1 MLTMGEP
8 IQLKTTK
15 PMGTLGDD
23 FSERIYGNYGML
35 GTAYTSPSEML
46 HFLSAPPE
54 MYVEEGGMAPLVNHI
69 SATNNQNITMEL
81 INNVL
86 NRILV
91 SDTYDMT
98 YQDRV
103 FVENI
108 LKKIGITDVKEF
120 MRQVQLVQ
128 QDTKNTKEL
137 ITLYQSGDEIF
148 HKIREYRVEEE
159 RKKSPGGTSDS
170 VEEETNIYWLQQEVL
185 NRLQTENI
193 YQEVSKIVSNTYG
206 TSPRISRQ
214 EMQLSEQTIN
224 ADHMT
229 VNRMRNQT
237 FLQQQNLVYNRI
249 NTYEAGDSEFA
260 EETYEQTVS
269 NLVSAVLL
277 NAIQQIYHARY
288 QDLTTH
294 ASSWKWLTDALHVNA
309 ENTFQRFES
318 YHNRMNLTKQEKNEY
333 YETLQNF
340 ENREIAVLKQLV
352 ENKEEVQI
360 SAPQIT
366 NLEENNLRYRIEEN
380 LTEEKEYIENTL
392 NEVVEKQE
400 EDHKHVFKISEKKKE
415 EEILKQLELVN
426 QQNIE
431 RIEKLRTYEKEKQPA
446 QVGKINR
453 AKAMEDGL
461 RALENPEEVVME
473 YLQTTTNQMETERI
487 DRERLTEIM
496 GEDTIR
502 IFETLKDYQEHPEQ
516 HPNITSSEGQ
526 AMSYLMRDI
535 SQGQEAREELNRM
548 EQEQLIHTHVQE
560 ESSKEV
566 QKILKETVRYQREN
580 SPLSRKH
587 TETVRQ
593 QVELFHKQNE
603 TAISEEILEELE
615 NRNQRTTQSEI
626 RTNVEQV
633 QEKNQVT
640 QIVTNKVNELRVEQD
655 QQIERMVSQNVKQQL
670 DHLSKEVFNKLERRM
685 DSERRRRGI

>member
-8 IQLKTTK
+8 IQLKTVK

-35 GTAYTSPSEML
+35 GTTNTSPSEML

-148 HKIREYRVEEE
+148 QKIREYRVEED
-159 RKKSPGGTSDS
+159 RKKRQDGTSDS

-193 YQEVSKIVSNTYG
+193 YQEVSNLVSNIYG
-206 TSPRISRQ
+206 ASPRISRQ

-249 NTYEAGDSEFA
+249 NTYEAGDSELV

-277 NAIQQIYHARY
+277 NAIQQIYHTRY
-288 QDLTTH
+288 QDITTH

-318 YHNRMNLTKQEKNEY
+318 YHNRLNLTKQEKNEY

-340 ENREIAVLKQLV
+340 ENREITALKQLV

-360 SAPQIT
+360 SSPQIT
-366 NLEENNLRYRIEEN
+366 NLEENNLEYRIEDH

-392 NEVVEKQE
+392 NEVVQQQN

-415 EEILKQLELVN
+415 EEILKQLEIVN

-446 QVGKINR
+446 QMGKINR

-496 GEDTIR
+496 GEETVR
-502 IFETLKDYQEHPEQ
+502 IFETLKDYQEHPDQ

-535 SQGQEAREELNRM
+535 SQGQEAREELNRI
-548 EQEQLIHTHVQE
+548 EQEQLIHTRVQE

-566 QKILKETVRYQREN
+566 QKVLKETVRYQKEN

-603 TAISEEILEELE
+603 TAINEEILEELE
-615 NRNQRTTQSEI
+615 NRNRRTTQSET
-626 RTNVEQV
+626 RTDVEQV

-640 QIVTNKVNELRVEQD
+640 QIVTNKVNELRIEQD
-655 QQIERMVSQNVKQQL
+655 QQIEQIVSQNVKQQL

>member
-8 IQLKTTK
+8 IQLKTVK

-35 GTAYTSPSEML
+35 GTANTSPSEML

-148 HKIREYRVEEE
+148 QKIREYRVEED
-159 RKKSPGGTSDS
+159 RKKRQDGTSDS

-193 YQEVSKIVSNTYG
+193 YQEVSNLVSNIYG
-206 TSPRISRQ
+206 ASPRISRQ

-249 NTYEAGDSEFA
+249 NTYEAGDSELV

-277 NAIQQIYHARY
+277 NAIQQIYHTRY
-288 QDLTTH
+288 QDITTH

-318 YHNRMNLTKQEKNEY
+318 YHNRLNLTKQEKNEY

-340 ENREIAVLKQLV
+340 ENREITALKQLV

-360 SAPQIT
+360 SSPQIT
-366 NLEENNLRYRIEEN
+366 NLEENNLEYRIEDH

-392 NEVVEKQE
+392 NEVVQQQN

-415 EEILKQLELVN
+415 EEILKQLEIVN

-446 QVGKINR
+446 QMGKINR

-473 YLQTTTNQMETERI
+473 YLQTTTNQMETEQI

-496 GEDTIR
+496 GEDTVR
-502 IFETLKDYQEHPEQ
+502 IFETLKDYQEHPDQ

-535 SQGQEAREELNRM
+535 SQGQEAREELNRI
-548 EQEQLIHTHVQE
+548 EQEQLIHTRVQE

-566 QKILKETVRYQREN
+566 QKVLKETVRYQKEN

-603 TAISEEILEELE
+603 TAINEEILEELE
-615 NRNQRTTQSEI
+615 NRNRRTTQSET
-626 RTNVEQV
+626 RTDVEQV

-640 QIVTNKVNELRVEQD
+640 QIVTNKVNELRIEQD
-655 QQIERMVSQNVKQQL
+655 QQIEQIVSQNVKQQL

>member
-1 MLTMGEP
+1 MLTMGDP
-8 IQLKTTK
+8 IQLKTVK

-35 GTAYTSPSEML
+35 GNLNVSPSEML

-54 MYVEEGGMAPLVNHI
+54 MYVEEGGMAPLVSHI
-69 SATNNQNITMEL
+69 SATNNQNVTMQL

-108 LKKIGITDVKEF
+108 LKKIGITDVQEF
-120 MRQVQLVQ
+120 MRQVQRVQ

-137 ITLYQSGDEIF
+137 LTLYQSGDEIF
-148 HKIREYRVEEE
+148 QTIREYRQEENR
-159 RKKSPGGTSDS
+159 RKSQDETSEPA
-170 VEEETNIYWLQQEVL
+170 EEETNVYWLQQEVL

-193 YQEVSKIVSNTYG
+193 YQEVSKMVSNTYG
-206 TSPRISRQ
+206 TSPKISRQ

-229 VNRMRNQT
+229 VNRLRNQT
-237 FLQQQNLVYNRI
+237 FLQKQNLVYNQI
-249 NTYEAGDSEFA
+249 NTYEAGDSEFSS
-260 EETYEQTVS
+260 ETYEETVS
-269 NLVSAVLL
+269 NLVQAVLL
-277 NAIQQIYHARY
+277 NAIHQIYHTRY

-318 YHNRMNLTKQEKNEY
+318 YHNRLNLTKQEKNEY

-340 ENREIAVLKQLV
+340 ENREITALRQLV
-352 ENKEEVQI
+352 ENKEEVEI

-366 NLEENNLRYRIEEN
+366 NLEENQLQYRIEEN

-392 NEVVEKQE
+392 NEVVQQQE
-400 EDHKHVFKISEKKKE
+400 ADHKHVFKISEKKKE
-415 EEILKQLELVN
+415 EEILKQLEIVN

-446 QVGKINR
+446 QLGKINR

-496 GEDTIR
+496 GEDTVR
-502 IFETLKDYQEHPEQ
+502 IFETLKDYKEHPDQ
-516 HPNITSSEGQ
+516 HPNISTSEGQ

-535 SQGQEAREELNRM
+535 SQGQEAREELNRI
-548 EQEQLIHTHVQE
+548 EQEQLIHSHVRE

-566 QKILKETVRYQREN
+566 QKVLKETVRYQKEKA
-580 SPLSRKH
+580 PLSRKQ

-603 TAISEEILEELE
+603 TAINEEILEELE
-615 NRNQRTTQSEI
+615 NRNQRTTQSET

-640 QIVTNKVNELRVEQD
+640 QIVTNKVNELRIEQD
-655 QQIERMVSQNVKQQL
+655 QQIERIVSQNVKQQL